1 MGEVDLADWSKNTTT
16 SYPIVYNVI
25 RLLSATDSSLPM
37 YMIESKNSWDENYH
51 RSIVVNNTVICKNLD
66 HAMAGPLVTIYQNV
80 SMAVYNRA
88 NYRITSYIAWIPLPQ
103 VKDNLNNYSSDWK
116 ITDETYN
123 PVNE

>member
-1 MGEVDLADWSKNTTT
+1 
-16 SYPIVYNVI
+16 
-25 RLLSATDSSLPM
+25 
-37 YMIESKNSWDENYH
+37 MIESKNSWDENYH

-80 SMAVYNRA
+80 SMAVCNRA